1 MDVANLSVKI
11 GADISGLQTGLKT
24 AQTELANTAAAGTK
38 LSSGLNGV
46 SQATAAGTATMVN
59 FGRVLEDLPYGFI
72 GIANNLNPLL
82 EGFQRMSVQAKEAGV
97 SVGSVLLKSLSGGG
111 GLGLALSAVSAAIS
125 FATIG
130 LSMWT
135 RGSKEATEKT
145 DDFTKAV
152 QGFEE
157 TAGKSLIKFTELTKI
172 ASSLTASDKE
182 RKSALQD
189 LRKEYEPY
197 LKNLSDE
204 QILAG
209 QVTSAYEALN
219 KQLLA
224 KVALQAGE
232 EKLKPLF
239 KEMLDLQ
246 LKNVELTKVMDA
258 AISVNAESTDK
269 LSQSQKDAL
278 NRLKKDT
285 NESADAYA
293 SNNARIKEL
302 NKSISA
308 IIQTLTNNGVLAEGF
323 DFGDEKIKQTTGNAE
338 KLVEVFTK
346 LKEFPFSPEPILDP
360 EKSRTA
366 ITQRLRDTF
375 DVNNPKGVGF
385 DKPLRVPV
393 PVTADMQFKS
403 PEQAKLE
410 EAAKPIVEII
420 SNSIGDA
427 FEKLGEGIG
436 GGSVKGLFSGIFQ
449 VIGDGLK
456 ALGKQLII
464 TSKLLGK
471 IKEALN
477 TAFTTPGGQLVGIAL
492 GVSLIAL
499 GTALEKALPKFARG
513 GIITAP
519 TAGIIG
525 EAGPEAVIPLG
536 KMPGLFNGDQNGGTV
551 EFYIQGNALR
561 GVLKRADAS
570 ANRIG

>member
-1 MDVANLSVKI
+1 MLFRS
-11 GADISGLQTGLKT
+11 
-24 AQTELANTAAAGTK
+24 
-38 LSSGLNGV
+38 
-46 SQATAAGTATMVN
+46 
-59 FGRVLEDLPYGFI
+59 
-72 GIANNLNPLL
+72 
-82 EGFQRMSVQAKEAGV
+82 GV

-157 TAGKSLIKFTELTKI
+157 KAGKSLIKFTELTKI

-338 KLVEVFTK
+338 KLVE
-346 LKEFPFSPEPILDP
+346 
-360 EKSRTA
+360 
-366 ITQRLRDTF
+366 
-375 DVNNPKGVGF
+375 
-385 DKPLRVPV
+385 
-393 PVTADMQFKS
+393 
-403 PEQAKLE
+403 
-410 EAAKPIVEII
+410 EI
-420 SNSIGDA
+420 G
-427 FEKLGEGIG
+427 
-436 GGSVKGLFSGIFQ
+436 
-449 VIGDGLK
+449 
-456 ALGKQLII
+456 
-464 TSKLLGK
+464 
-471 IKEALN
+471 
-477 TAFTTPGGQLVGIAL
+477 
-492 GVSLIAL
+492 
-499 GTALEKALPKFARG
+499 
-513 GIITAP
+513 
-519 TAGIIG
+519 
-525 EAGPEAVIPLG
+525 
-536 KMPGLFNGDQNGGTV
+536 
-551 EFYIQGNALR
+551 
-561 GVLKRADAS
+561 RAHV
-570 ANRIG
+570 